1 LSQSLVDKDSLAIKK
16 KDHVGRPSTDGVR
29 TMSLATRV
37 LLGLALGLA
46 GGIAISNSSSELLAG
61 LPTLVEPIGTLWV
74 NAIRMSVIPLLMALL
89 ITSIAGEHDSGLVAT
104 LGTKA
109 VGFFVLM
116 TAAVCLYTA
125 AMAPPLLVLFE
136 LDPGIAESLRATAGS
151 TSSTV
156 DIPGFSDWLSG
167 LIPANAFKAAADGSI
182 LQLIVFTVLFAIAL
196 GRVEEAKRN
205 ALLNFFTAIKE
216 AMYVLIG
223 WIMAAAPFGV
233 FALMLPLATKMGTS
247 AAGAFGY
254 FILIACSLI
263 TLAMILLYPLAVWV
277 GRVRLVD
284 FARACAP
291 AQVIGFST
299 RSSLASL
306 PAMISAAE
314 NLRLS
319 PRISGLLLPIAVSV
333 FKFASPIGRSCGA
346 YFIAKLYGIE
356 LGPTDIL
363 IIAGALGVMSFYSPG
378 IPSGG
383 LLVMTPLFVSLNL
396 PVEGIGILIALDLVV
411 DMFITPTNVAAN
423 LTVATLLTRG
433 DRGG

>member
-1 LSQSLVDKDSLAIKK
+1 
-16 KDHVGRPSTDGVR
+16 
-29 TMSLATRV
+29 MSLATRV
-37 LLGLALGLA
+37 LLGLAIGLI
-46 GGIAISNSSSELLAG
+46 GGIAVSMSSSELLNG
-61 LPTLVEPIGTLWV
+61 LPALVEPIGTLWV
-74 NAIRMSVIPLLMALL
+74 NAIRMSVIPLLMSLL
-89 ITSIAGEHDSGLVAT
+89 ITSIAGENESGLMAT

-109 VGFFVLM
+109 VGLFVLM
-116 TAAVCLYTA
+116 TAVVCIYTA
-125 AMAPPLLVLFE
+125 AMAPPLLAL
-136 LDPGIAESLRATAGS
+136 LDIDPAIAESLRATAS
-151 TSSTV
+151 ATSSSV
-156 DIPGFSDWLSG
+156 EVPGFSDWLSG
-167 LIPANAFKAAADGSI
+167 LIPANAFKAAADGAI
-182 LQLIVFTVLFAIAL
+182 LQLIVFTVLFALAL
-196 GRVEEAKRN
+196 RRVGDAKREV
-205 ALLNFFTAIKE
+205 LVYFFAAIKE
-216 AMYVLIG
+216 AMFVLIG

-254 FILIACSLI
+254 FILIACLLI
-263 TLAMILLYPLAVWV
+263 ALAMILLYPLAVLV
-277 GRVRLVD
+277 GRIPVVD

-306 PAMISAAE
+306 PAMIAAAD

-319 PRISGLLLPIAVSV
+319 PRISSLLLPIAVSV

-356 LGPTDIL
+356 LGPTEIL

-383 LLVMTPLFVSLNL
+383 LLVMTPLFVSLGL

-411 DMFITPTNVAAN
+411 DMFITPTNVTAN

-433 DRGG
+433 DRDSHLS

>member
-1 LSQSLVDKDSLAIKK
+1 
-16 KDHVGRPSTDGVR
+16 
-29 TMSLATRV
+29 
-37 LLGLALGLA
+37 
-46 GGIAISNSSSELLAG
+46 
-61 LPTLVEPIGTLWV
+61 
-74 NAIRMSVIPLLMALL
+74 
-89 ITSIAGEHDSGLVAT
+89 
-104 LGTKA
+104 
-109 VGFFVLM
+109 
-116 TAAVCLYTA
+116 
-125 AMAPPLLVLFE
+125 
-136 LDPGIAESLRATAGS
+136 
-151 TSSTV
+151 V

-284 FARACAP
+284 FARASAP